1 MSARTASD
9 AIMARLDEAPML
21 AFLIRRSLQ
30 SIAVLFAMSL
40 IVFAGVYVIGDPVL
54 VMISPEASQADIAST
69 RTALGLDQPLWAQY
83 GRFLHGALS
92 GDLGRSYAYS
102 TPAIRLILERMP
114 ATMELAVVALLIA
127 IAIGIPLG
135 LWAGLKP
142 DSIAGRAIMTGSIL
156 GFSLPTFW
164 VGLMLIM
171 LFSVSLDWLPASGR
185 GATVDVLGVKLSILT
200 LDGWRHLLLPALNL
214 ALFKL
219 ALIIRLVRAGTREAL
234 LTDYVRFARA
244 KGLRDTRIVGVHV
257 LKNILIPIVTVVG
270 LEFGSVIAFSIVTES
285 IFAWP
290 GMGKLIIDSIG
301 VLDRPVIVAYLL
313 VVVTVF
319 IVVNLVV
326 DVAYSLLDP
335 RVRLGGEVGG

>member
-1 MSARTASD
+1 M
-9 AIMARLDEAPML
+9 PV
-21 AFLIRRSLQ
+21 FLIRRLLQ

-40 IVFAGVYVIGDPVL
+40 IVFVGVYVIGDPVL
-54 VMISPEASQADIAST
+54 VMISPDATQADIAAT
-69 RTALGLDQPLWAQY
+69 RAALGLDRPLWVQY
-83 GRFLHGALS
+83 GRFLSGALS

-102 TPAIRLILERMP
+102 APAIGLILERMP
-114 ATMELAVVALLIA
+114 ATMELAVVAMA
-127 IAIGIPLG
+127 IAVLLGIPLG

-142 DSIAGRAIMTGSIL
+142 DSMAGKTIMTGSIL

-171 LFSVSLDWLPASGR
+171 LFSVRLGWLPASGR
-185 GATVDVLGVKLSILT
+185 GVTADVFGLKLSVFT
-200 LDGWRHLLLPALNL
+200 LDGWKHLFLPALNL

-219 ALIIRLVRAGTREAL
+219 SLIVRLTRAGARETL

-244 KGLRDTRIVGVHV
+244 KGLSNARVVGVHV
-257 LKNILIPIVTVVG
+257 LKNILIPVVTVIG

-290 GMGKLIIDSIG
+290 GMGKLIIDSIA

-313 VVVTVF
+313 VIVAVF
-319 IVVNLVV
+319 IVINLLV

-335 RVRLGGEVGG
+335 RVRLAVGEA